1 MRVAQVQAPHFD
13 SAAVFAPIQAIQPQM
28 ALVFGAVDP
37 LSRPELLAQLKA
49 QLPGTI
55 LAGCSTAGEITADG
69 VSDDTVVVTGIHFDH
84 PALRFASAPLRGM
97 ESSYGAGQALGQQL
111 RGEGL
116 HHILVF
122 GQGVEIN
129 GSALID
135 GIRDDAGV
143 GVTICGG
150 LAGDGGAFWRT
161 LTFSELGAAAD
172 QVVAIGFYDPR
183 TRITHGSFGGWQ
195 PFGPTRRVTK
205 VSHNVLYE
213 LDGQPALDVYKRYLG
228 EYAKQLPSSGLLFP
242 FAIVDG
248 PAAGLIRTILGV
260 DEADGSLTLAGD
272 VPLDGSLQLMHASTD
287 SLIDGAHT
295 AATRAQEA
303 GADPSGLALLVSCVG
318 RKLVMGARVDE
329 EVEAVAEVLAR
340 DRVIAGFYSYGE
352 ISPLLSSTN
361 CQLHNQTMTVTH
373 IQEG

>member
-150 LAGDGGAFWRT
+150 LAGDGGAFRRT

-183 TRITHGSFGGWQ
+183 TRITAASGVGSPSVQ
-195 PFGPTRRVTK
+195 P
-205 VSHNVLYE
+205 
-213 LDGQPALDVYKRYLG
+213 
-228 EYAKQLPSSGLLFP
+228 
-242 FAIVDG
+242 
-248 PAAGLIRTILGV
+248 
-260 DEADGSLTLAGD
+260 
-272 VPLDGSLQLMHASTD
+272 
-287 SLIDGAHT
+287 
-295 AATRAQEA
+295 
-303 GADPSGLALLVSCVG
+303 VG
-318 RKLVMGARVDE
+318 
-329 EVEAVAEVLAR
+329 
-340 DRVIAGFYSYGE
+340 
-352 ISPLLSSTN
+352 
-361 CQLHNQTMTVTH
+361 
-373 IQEG
+373 